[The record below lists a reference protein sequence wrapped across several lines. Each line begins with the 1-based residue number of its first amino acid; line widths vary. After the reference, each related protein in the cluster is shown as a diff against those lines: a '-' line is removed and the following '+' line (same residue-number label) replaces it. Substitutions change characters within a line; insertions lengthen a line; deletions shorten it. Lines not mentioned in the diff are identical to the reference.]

1 MKTPIT
7 ESSSSSN
14 SAPLA
19 LPFPP
24 AEPTEPGDILA
35 AARKAARSAATA
47 ARDAFCRIPLTPPEK
62 RIQRLYSRTES
73 ACERVLKHLRAH
85 ELRCAQLALRK
96 ANTHSRDA
104 VAELA
109 AAKS

>member
-1 MKTPIT
+1 MKTQTPIK
-7 ESSSSSN
+7 SSTDH
-14 SAPLA
+14 APVT
-19 LPFPP
+19 LPFPEP
-24 AEPTEPGDILA
+24 EPTEPGDILA

-47 ARDAFCRIPLTPPEK
+47 ARDAFCSIPFTPPEK

-73 ACERVLKHLRAH
+73 ACERVLQHLRAH
-85 ELRCAQLALRK
+85 ELRCAQLALRN

-109 AAKS
+109 AANS